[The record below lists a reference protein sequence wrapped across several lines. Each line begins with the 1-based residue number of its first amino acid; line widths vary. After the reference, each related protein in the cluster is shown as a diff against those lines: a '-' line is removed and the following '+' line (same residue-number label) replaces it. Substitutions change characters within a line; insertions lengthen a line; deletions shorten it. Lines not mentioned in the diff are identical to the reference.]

1 MRKISQITHDIAW
14 HEVPE
19 WMDAPRKK
27 NSMNASQEEPDT
39 KWAGTKTLE
48 EATELMTH
56 GWQAG
61 LNMVKQG
68 LTYELADTGMDD
80 APQWEIGMAGQRPNI
95 GAYCSGAP
103 EHMMYMHDT
112 SGQEPIIK
120 MIVDVVC
127 SHGVKGSAMINRGI
141 ALVGLIDYIESTGKR
156 VHLIA
161 RWATRDHYN
170 KRDFTF
176 NVTVKAPEEHMD
188 MGRVAFAIGNPAF
201 SRRIMFKF
209 LENTTP
215 SCMSGYGTP
224 RSLTD
229 VPDDVMYME
238 MMRGNSEWSTAQQG
252 YDLVKSQWDEQC
264 ARMDGGDA

>member
-1 MRKISQITHDIAW
+1 MTKYKQITHDIAW

-19 WMDAPRKK
+19 WMDAPRNK
-27 NSMNASQEEPDT
+27 NNMIASKENGDAG
-39 KWAGTKTLE
+39 WAGTNTLE
-48 EATELMTH
+48 EANELMTH

-61 LNMVKQG
+61 LDMVKQG

-127 SHGVKGSAMINRGI
+127 SCRIKGSAMINRGI

-161 RWATRDHYN
+161 RWSTSDRGKQY
-170 KRDFTF
+170 TF

-188 MGRVAFAIGNPAF
+188 MGRVAFAIGNPSF

-209 LENTTP
+209 LENV
-215 SCMSGYGTP
+215 SQVYIGGYGSP
-224 RSLTD
+224 RTLTD
-229 VPDDVMYME
+229 VPTDTMYLRQ
-238 MMRGNSEWSTAQQG
+238 MRSNSEWRTAQQA
-252 YDLVKSQWDEQC
+252 YDLVKEQWEEQV
-264 ARMDGGDA
+264 ARAQV